1 MKQNKVEEDAA
12 MKEFEVNCKFNL
24 LGPSKPALP
33 QNEALN
39 LHLRPG
45 EVVKVFQDDFAWTGT
60 IKFDETL
67 PPMYQWYVEL
77 D

>member
-1 MKQNKVEEDAA
+1 
-12 MKEFEVNCKFNL
+12 MKEFEIDCMFNL

-33 QNEALN
+33 QEQALN
-39 LHLRPG
+39 LNLKPG
-45 EVVKVFQDDFAWTGT
+45 ETVKVFQDDFTWTGT
-60 IKFDETL
+60 IKYDEKL